1 MRRLAD
7 VNDTTFSPRFRGGS
21 SDDGDGLAVVSTMP
35 ALDYATITTCARPTA
50 KALLRLTDY
59 WRSKVS
65 GGALPNRDS
74 IDPTEIIVHLPWL
87 FMADVI
93 EGGADYRYRLI
104 GTSITSANY
113 RDVTGRSFRE
123 LYGADTTKLEGAR
136 LGFDLACSTRAPIYT
151 QGRAFWRPDWSY
163 DRFEAAFLPLSV
175 DGDTVNIILGE
186 IAYLAAL

>member
-1 MRRLAD
+1 
-7 VNDTTFSPRFRGGS
+7 VHDTSFSIGARGGFG
-21 SDDGDGLAVVSTMP
+21 DGDDLEPVPATP

-50 KALLRLTDY
+50 KSLLRLTDY
-59 WRSKVS
+59 WRSKAFA
-65 GGALPNRDS
+65 GALPNRDS

-93 EGGADYRYRLI
+93 EGGADYRYRLV

-123 LYGADTTKLEGAR
+123 LYGADPTRLDGAR
-136 LGFDLACSTRAPIYT
+136 LGFDLACSARAPIYT
-151 QGRAFWRPDWSY
+151 QGRAFWRPDWTY